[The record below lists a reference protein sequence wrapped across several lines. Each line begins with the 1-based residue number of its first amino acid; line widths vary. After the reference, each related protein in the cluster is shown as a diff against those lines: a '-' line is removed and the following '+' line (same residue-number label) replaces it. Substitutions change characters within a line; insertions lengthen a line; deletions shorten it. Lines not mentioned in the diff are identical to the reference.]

1 MSDNIPSDI
10 NCHDDDPEIN
20 LVYINQ
26 KLDLILLKLD
36 NLNRRMDTI
45 EKNVTKMDSHINFV
59 ESIYDSVKSPFHRVM
74 NMITYTPSLPQ
85 IQ

>member
-1 MSDNIPSDI
+1 MSDNIPSDQ
-10 NCHDDDPEIN
+10 NSYYDGQEIN
-20 LVYINQ
+20 MISINQ

-45 EKNVTKMDSHINFV
+45 ERNVTKMDSHINFV
-59 ESIYDSVKSPFHRVM
+59 ESIYDNVKSPFHRVM
-74 NMITYTPSLPQ
+74 NMITYTPTLPQ